1 MDILTEKGQIS
12 LEDEQFF
19 ADWFKKEFCLNYI
32 QTPKGMP
39 AAVDAI
45 ISNKDSSRLMAVAET
60 KCRYELTLDQ
70 FQTTFNNEWLVT
82 WSKVQKT
89 IDIAN
94 ALAVPSVGL
103 LYLVKPKI
111 VLMQRLSEPDGKLLV
126 PIRLLTTETQATI
139 NGGRIFRTN
148 AYINMKEAKVYNI

>member
-1 MDILTEKGQIS
+1 
-12 LEDEQFF
+12 
-19 ADWFKKEFCLNYI
+19 
-32 QTPKGMP
+32 
-39 AAVDAI
+39 
-45 ISNKDSSRLMAVAET
+45 
-60 KCRYELTLDQ
+60 
-70 FQTTFNNEWLVT
+70 VT

-94 ALAVPSVGL
+94 SLGVPSVGL

-139 NGGRIFRTN
+139 NGGKIFRTN
-148 AYINMKEAKVYNI
+148 AYINMEEAKIYEVKNEDNS